1 MTSYEAARFFALLA
15 VAALAAFA
23 ASALL
28 RRFANRLPLRA
39 DQRHIVRRVL
49 PLVEA
54 MLGLIALLVVLAL
67 GLPDRPTLI
76 VVAVALITVTAVA
89 ASWFAIRDVI
99 AGLVLRVEGAVQPNE
114 WIRIGELEG
123 RVRRIGMRSVELEL
137 GQGGRATVPFTRVAP
152 ATVVRRPPESGG
164 HAHSFTVTPPA
175 GMPVATVVQRVH
187 TAALNCFYSVPA
199 REPHIAPHAAAD
211 GATRLTVTIY
221 APEPVLARL
230 VERAVRLDLENS
242 TKADPLSP
250 AKKTGN
256 PRP

>member
-15 VAALAAFA
+15 VAALVAFA

-54 MLGLIALLVVLAL
+54 TLGFIALLVVLAL

-99 AGLVLRVEGAVQPNE
+99 AG
-114 WIRIGELEG
+114 
-123 RVRRIGMRSVELEL
+123 
-137 GQGGRATVPFTRVAP
+137 GQGGRATVPLTRVAP

-230 VERAVRLDLENS
+230 VEQAVRLDLENS
-242 TKADPLSP
+242 TKADPSI
-250 AKKTGN
+250 AGRKSGQSATVT
-256 PRP
+256 PRT